1 MRTSE
6 YTAKSLIQA
15 SKIPSIDYVINPYTG
30 CDFGCAYCYASFSGR
45 FVGEPVK
52 EWGNFV
58 AVKANAVELVRN
70 EMGKMSAERK
80 SRTVL
85 LSSVT
90 DPYMGIEK
98 KREITRGILSEL
110 VAHSWTGIV
119 RILTKSPIV
128 TRDIDLLKQ
137 LPRSEVGLTVT
148 TTDDTISRW
157 LEMRAPH
164 ATRRLRTLQELH
176 DAGINTF
183 AFVGP
188 LLPHFAE
195 RPDLLDTLF
204 ARLAETGVHEVY
216 MEHINL
222 KRYITER
229 MNPVLENEPDDVK
242 AAYSGARK
250 SDHRA
255 RMDAIVAPLLKKHGL
270 KLRFD
275 EVIFHDEF
283 QEKHAKR
290 K

>member
-1 MRTSE
+1 MRFSE
-6 YTAKSLIQA
+6 YSAKSLIQA
-15 SKIPSIDYVINPYTG
+15 SKIPSIDFVANPYTG

-45 FVGEPVK
+45 FVGQPVK

-58 AVKANAVELVRN
+58 AVKSNAVELVQK
-70 EMGKMSAERK
+70 ELAKMSEKKK
-80 SRTVL
+80 SGTIL

-98 KREITRGILSEL
+98 KREITRGILSAL
-110 VAHSWTGIV
+110 VEHSWTGIV

-137 LPRSEVGLTVT
+137 LPKSEVGLTVT

-157 LEMRAPH
+157 LEVRAPS
-164 ATRRLRTLQELH
+164 ATRRLRTLPELH
-176 DAGINTF
+176 DAGIRTF

-195 RPDLLDTLF
+195 RPDLLDALF
-204 ARLAETGVHEVY
+204 EQLAATGVREVY

-229 MNPVLENEPDDVK
+229 MNAVLENEPEAVK
-242 AAYSGARK
+242 AAYKTAKK
-250 SDHRA
+250 SDHRKK
-255 RMDAIVAPLLKKHGL
+255 MDEIVAPLLVKHGL

-283 QEKHAKR
+283 QEKHA
-290 K
+290 